1 LAPIEEALEHC
12 ALSSLTDMPSEMD
25 ATKQK
30 KDIKSMV
37 DLGVSEALISQ
48 GLKQERRCHTFK

>member
-1 LAPIEEALEHC
+1 
-12 ALSSLTDMPSEMD
+12 MD
-25 ATKQK
+25 AAKQK

>member
-1 LAPIEEALEHC
+1 
-12 ALSSLTDMPSEMD
+12 MD
-25 ATKQK
+25 AAKQK

-48 GLKQERRCHTFK
+48 G